1 MPRYISTTP
10 ATSLSKP
17 MLKKLQLGFRIS
29 LAAGWRDK
37 LPRKTIPSV
46 QDPGVGSVP
55 VSLHV

>member
-37 LPRKTIPSV
+37 LRRKTIPSV